1 MNLSDIYLYLALAVG
16 IFLEGEIVLISAAF
30 AASQGLMDIYKVG
43 FVSFIATQF
52 SDWLYFYLGRIGG
65 KKVVRKKAK
74 WRVRAKRMNKWIRK
88 YPKSILITYRFL
100 YGFRILIP
108 LVLGASHIRTLT
120 FFIYS
125 VLSTVLWL
133 LILGGAGYFFG
144 AVISDKIELFQHYF
158 KSIVVI
164 LAILLIAYFLYKKYI
179 KNKK

>member
-1 MNLSDIYLYLALAVG
+1 M
-16 IFLEGEIVLISAAF
+16 
-30 AASQGLMDIYKVG
+30 
-43 FVSFIATQF
+43 
-52 SDWLYFYLGRIGG
+52 
-65 KKVVRKKAK
+65 
-74 WRVRAKRMNKWIRK
+74 
-88 YPKSILITYRFL
+88 
-100 YGFRILIP
+100 
-108 LVLGASHIRTLT
+108 LGASHIRTLT